1 MKSHTTIYILLFA
14 LIAMLGSCRSAKL
27 SDAEEKQRIGEYF
40 EAAAIY
46 RKVYTKTSPKKRD
59 LRGYIAYR
67 MAECNRMINNTGK
80 ATSAYM
86 NAIRYDYPD
95 SVVYLRLAQMQ
106 HKAGRYAEAIKNYD
120 IYMENVPD
128 DMLAING
135 IQGCELAPEWKKN
148 PTRYEVRRME
158 KFNSRRSE
166 FSPMLAG
173 DKYDQLYFA
182 SSRTKDKD
190 AKVSA
195 ITGQNNNN
203 LFLVKQDEKGAWLA
217 PVELEDEV
225 NTEFDEGTPSF
236 SADGN
241 SMYYTYCAQDP
252 EGHRTAE
259 IYLSSRSSAKWGK
272 GSRVAIVK
280 DSVTALGHPSISP
293 DGKYLYFVS
302 DAVGG
307 EGGKDIFRAR
317 VLGSGYGPMENLG
330 KEINTPGDEMFPYV
344 RDSVTLYF
352 ASNGHPGMGGL
363 DIFKATL
370 DSVGKWNVENMG
382 APINSM
388 GDDFGITFAGKE
400 ERGFFSS
407 NRNDA
412 RGYDHIYS
420 FELPIITVF
429 IEGIVFDV
437 DEYPIENATVR
448 IVGKDGLNVKVPVK
462 KDGTYKVEL
471 ERDIRYVMMASARGF
486 LNQNFELH
494 TSPEEKNE
502 TYIVD
507 FFLSPI
513 SKPVVIENIFYDF
526 DKATLRPES
535 KKALD
540 EMIKMLN
547 DNPNVTI
554 ELGAHTDRKGT
565 DKYNERLAQRR
576 AQSVVDYLI
585 AGGIDKERL
594 EAKGYGES
602 VPKTINKRMAKQFEF
617 LNEGDVLTEEFILA
631 LPPEQQEI
639 ADQIN
644 RRTEFK
650 VLRTNYNLF

>member
-1 MKSHTTIYILLFA
+1 MNDRSLYFLLLLLSFCA
-14 LIAMLGSCRSAKL
+14 CRTAKL
-27 SDAEEKQRIGEYF
+27 SEAEEKQRIGEYY

-46 RKVYTKTSPKKRD
+46 RKVYTKTSPQKRD
-59 LRGYIAYR
+59 LRGYIAFR
-67 MAECNRMINNTGK
+67 MAECNRLINNTGK
-80 ATSAYM
+80 ATSGYM

-95 SVVYLRLAQMQ
+95 SIVYLRLAQMQ
-106 HKAGRYAEAIKNYD
+106 HKAGAYTEAIKNYD
-120 IYMENVPD
+120 IYSENQPSSQ
-128 DMLAING
+128 LALNG
-135 IQGCELAPEWKKN
+135 IQGCELAPGWRKN
-148 PTRYEVRRME
+148 PTRYEVHRMD
-158 KFNSRRSE
+158 KFNSRRAE
-166 FSPMLAG
+166 FSPMLTG
-173 DKYDQLYFA
+173 EKYDQLYFA
-182 SSRTKDKD
+182 SSRTKDKE
-190 AKVSA
+190 AKISA

-203 LFLVKQDEKGAWLA
+203 FFLVKQDEKGAWLA
-217 PVELEDEV
+217 PQELEDEV

-241 SMYYTYCAQDP
+241 TMYYTYCAQDP
-252 EGHRTAE
+252 EGPRTAE
-259 IYLSSRSSAKWGK
+259 IYISNRSSAKWGK
-272 GSRVAIVK
+272 GTRATIVK

-293 DGKYLYFVS
+293 DGKYLYYVS

-307 EGGKDIFRAR
+307 FGGKDIFRSK
-317 VLGSGYGPMENLG
+317 VLGNNSFGPMENLG
-330 KEINTPGDEMFPYV
+330 EAINTAGDELFPYC

-363 DIFKATL
+363 DLFKATQ
-370 DSVGKWNVENMG
+370 DSTGHWTVENMG

-388 GDDFGITFAGKE
+388 GDDFGITFAGQAEK
-400 ERGFFSS
+400 GFFSS

-412 RGYDHIYS
+412 RGYDHLYS
-420 FELPIITVF
+420 FELPTITIA
-429 IEGIVFDV
+429 IEGLVNDV
-437 DEYPIENATVR
+437 DEYPIEGATVR

-462 KDGTYKVEL
+462 KDGSYRVEL
-471 ERDIRYVMMASARGF
+471 ERDIRYVMMASARGY
-486 LNQNFELH
+486 LNQNYELH
-494 TSPEEKNE
+494 TGPEEKNE

-535 KKALD
+535 QKALD
-540 EMIKMLN
+540 ELIKMLN

-565 DKYNERLAQRR
+565 DQYNERLAGRR

-585 AGGIDKERL
+585 AGGIKADRL

-602 VPKTINKRMAKQFEF
+602 VPKTINKKMAKQYDF
-617 LNEGDVLTEEFILA
+617 LNEGDVLTEEFILN
-631 LPPEQQEI
+631 LTPEQQEI